1 MWYSHS
7 WPTAVLQCYTSENAC
22 KPLRLILSLQYT
34 LVKSDWHTT
43 SLIFLKYLYHK
54 YWLFTFYDYAFSIS
68 MMLFLS
74 WVILCF
80 PKVDQ
85 CIIFHLWF
93 HIFITNSI
101 FKPHLLFKSL
111 LRLFRFFFFHS
122 EIPVCISEGLQNGL
136 IDLCAWCIVIV
147 LGSPWDSLGLSLVL
161 DFLFLIFHGLLF
173 LGLHPYISRS
183 YPLVTP

>member
-111 LRLFRFFFFHS
+111 LRLFRFFFSIQKSLFVS
-122 EIPVCISEGLQNGL
+122 LKGFKMDWLISVPG
-136 IDLCAWCIVIV
+136 A
-147 LGSPWDSLGLSLVL
+147 
-161 DFLFLIFHGLLF
+161 
-173 LGLHPYISRS
+173 
-183 YPLVTP
+183 